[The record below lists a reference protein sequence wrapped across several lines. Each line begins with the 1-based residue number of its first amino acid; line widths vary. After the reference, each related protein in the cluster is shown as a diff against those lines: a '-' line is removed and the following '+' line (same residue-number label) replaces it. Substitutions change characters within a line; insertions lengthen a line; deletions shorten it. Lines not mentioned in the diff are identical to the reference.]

1 MFCARRQGINLLRSR
16 QGSLKRSEHGK
27 HTILGVIPA
36 RGGSKAIPRKNLA
49 VLANR
54 PLIAWTVEVAIA
66 SASLD
71 RLVISTDDPEIAE
84 VGKKLGAEMPFL
96 RPTELATDASTSM
109 DVVLHAIRWFAD
121 NENYLPD
128 FVLLLQP
135 TSPLRTATDIR
146 ESIKLALAKHADS
159 VVSVC
164 ESHQHPLWMKGVN
177 DEGRLIDLYPQSAAP
192 ARRQDLYPVFA
203 LNGAIYLALRTFL
216 LSERAFISDCTYAY
230 VMPENRSLD
239 VDTPWDLY
247 LANLILNDR
256 EHREAV

>member
-1 MFCARRQGINLLRSR
+1 MP
-16 QGSLKRSEHGK
+16 
-27 HTILGVIPA
+27 TILGIIPA

-49 VLANR
+49 LLANK
-54 PLIAWTVEVAIA
+54 PLLAWTVEVALE

-84 VGKKLGAEMPFL
+84 VGKNLGAEIPFL
-96 RPTELATDASTSM
+96 RPTELAADTSTSM
-109 DVVLHAIRWFAD
+109 DVILHAIRWFDD
-121 NENYLPD
+121 NESYRPD
-128 FVLLLQP
+128 YVLLLQP

-146 ESIKLALAKHADS
+146 ESIKLALAKNADS

-164 ESHQHPLWMKGVN
+164 ESHQHPFWMKGVN
-177 DEGRLIDLYPQSAAP
+177 DEDKLVDLYPQSAAP
-192 ARRQDLYPVFA
+192 TRRQDLSPVFA

-216 LSERAFISDCTYAY
+216 LSERMFISDRTYAY
-230 VMPENRSLD
+230 GMPENRSLD

-256 EHREAV
+256 EHRETV

>member
-66 SASLD
+66 SDSLD

-84 VGKKLGAEMPFL
+84 IGKKLGAEVPFL
-96 RPTELATDASTSM
+96 RPTELATDTSTSM
-109 DVVLHAIRWFAD
+109 EVVLHAIQWFD
-121 NENYLPD
+121 ENENYRPD
-128 FVLLLQP
+128 YVLLLQP
-135 TSPLRTATDIR
+135 TSPLRTVTDIR
-146 ESIKLALAKHADS
+146 KSIELLLAKRGDS

-164 ESHQHPLWMKGVN
+164 ETHQHLLWTKGVN
-177 DEGRLIDLYPQSAAP
+177 EEGRMIDLSPQSVAP
-192 ARRQDLYPVFA
+192 
-203 LNGAIYLALRTFL
+203 T
-216 LSERAFISDCTYAY
+216 
-230 VMPENRSLD
+230 
-239 VDTPWDLY
+239 
-247 LANLILNDR
+247 
-256 EHREAV
+256 